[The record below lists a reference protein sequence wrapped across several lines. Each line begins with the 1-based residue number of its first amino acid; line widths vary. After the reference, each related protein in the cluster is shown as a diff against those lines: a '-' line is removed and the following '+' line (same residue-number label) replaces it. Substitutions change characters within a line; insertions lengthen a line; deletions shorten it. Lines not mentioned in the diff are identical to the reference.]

1 MSQMTLKALL
11 NDCKWFD
18 RTFTGKYTNLDLVS
32 EITLPISLSFFTLPW
47 RKELPLLLSLVPV
60 IVLATLLA
68 PFMGKV
74 QLLLLPACSVI
85 WFLIYIQV
93 RKGRILTQLGVKSSA
108 KDERQIRINQTR
120 ILLPQYLTGA
130 TTAVAKEDIAS
141 LVFHWVGYHDNHQL
155 ERKRAHALTVKLK
168 NGREYR
174 LSGTAYPLRSLLY
187 LAIFFDYPLQLIE
200 ALPAKGRLIQFAIG
214 LAFSVLMLN
223 LVMIFIIH

>member
-1 MSQMTLKALL
+1 MTPSKALL

-32 EITLPISLSFFTLPW
+32 EITLPISLSFFTLSW

-74 QLLLLPACSVI
+74 QLLLLPACSVV

-93 RKGRILTQLGVKSSA
+93 RKGRILTQLGMKSSA

-120 ILLPQYLTGA
+120 ILLPKYLTGA
-130 TTAVAKEDIAS
+130 TTTVAKEDIAS

-200 ALPAKGRLIQFAIG
+200 ALPAKERLIQFAIG

>member
-1 MSQMTLKALL
+1 MTPSK

-18 RTFTGKYTNLDLVS
+18 RTFTGKYTNLDLGS

-74 QLLLLPACSVI
+74 QLLLPACSVI

-93 RKGRILTQLGVKSSA
+93 RKGRILTQLGVKSRA
-108 KDERQIRINQTR
+108 KDERQIRINQTH
-120 ILLPQYLTGA
+120 IFLPQYLTGKA
-130 TTAVAKEDIAS
+130 TAVGKEDIAS
-141 LVFHWVGYHDNHQL
+141 MVFHWVGYHDNHQI

-187 LAIFFDYPLQLIE
+187 LAIFFEYPLELIE
-200 ALPAKGRLIQFAIG
+200 DSPAKERLIQFAIG